1 MIGSLC
7 SNESLCGNINLG
19 DFGSR
24 VDTANTPISL
34 IWEFCATE
42 FNYSEQVGNICLVF
56 NVQIEV
62 YGTLRQ
68 FQVNPSR
75 NNGITGGRYF
85 C

>member
-42 FNYSEQVGNICLVF
+42 FNYSEQVGKRGLS
-56 NVQIEV
+56 IEEPA
-62 YGTLRQ
+62 YML
-68 FQVNPSR
+68 FS
-75 NNGITGGRYF
+75 F
-85 C
+85 SFMH